1 MKRIH
6 HSVDNVTA
14 RAGVVEMEKIN
25 HSYRRLCSESI
36 VVILSV

>member
-1 MKRIH
+1 MEKINH

-25 HSYRRLCSESI
+25 HRYRR
-36 VVILSV
+36 